1 MTKNN
6 TKIYDLA
13 IIGAGIN
20 GAAIARDAAGRGL
33 SVFICERG
41 TPGCA
46 TSSASTKLIHG
57 GLRYLEYYDF
67 KLVREALLEREI
79 LKKSAPHM
87 NRLLQFILP
96 YEKDGRPYWMLQAG
110 LYLYDFLA
118 GFSLTLPRS
127 KRISFQ
133 GNEYQ
138 KILKSGY
145 NKGFIY
151 SDLWT
156 EDNRLVILNLLD
168 AGEKGA
174 EIFIETYFIKAM
186 RQQDYW
192 EVTCR
197 EKDQP
202 SFQVKAKRLVNATGP
217 FVHEAQGRIE
227 GAMYHE
233 QNHHI
238 RLVKGSHIVVPKMYD
253 HSHAYLLQSPD
264 GRVVF
269 TIPFE
274 EDFTLIGTTEIS
286 CEAPSYH
293 PQALEDEKAYLIDIV
308 NAHFQKQLSAKDI
321 QWSYAGIRPL
331 YEEHDPKG
339 GVSSLSRDYLLSLDE
354 AHDLPLMT
362 IYGGKLTT
370 HRHLAEEVM
379 GRFGFDTK
387 SWTRDALL
395 PGGDLN
401 AETFRDELSSAYPF
415 LTDLEVKRLSAS
427 YGTLCHH
434 FLHGK
439 KTRHD
444 LGQEIAPGFF
454 EAEIRY
460 LIEKEWAR
468 SVDDLLFKRTKIGVH
483 LTEKKRVEV
492 KEKLEKLF

>member
-1 MTKNN
+1 MKKHN
-6 TKIYDLA
+6 TKIYDMA

-79 LKKSAPHM
+79 LKRSAPHM

-96 YEKDGRPYWMLQAG
+96 YEREGRSYWMLQAG
-110 LYLYDFLA
+110 LYLYDLLA

-127 KRISFQ
+127 KRMSFQ
-133 GNEYQ
+133 GADYEN
-138 KILKSGY
+138 ILKPVY
-145 NKGFIY
+145 EKGFLY

-168 AGEKGA
+168 AQDKGV
-174 EIFIETYFIKAM
+174 EIYTETDFVKAT
-186 RQQDYW
+186 RCVDYW
-192 EVTCR
+192 EITCQQI
-197 EKDQP
+197 DQSP
-202 SFQVKAKRLVNATGP
+202 FQVKAKRLVNATGP
-217 FVHEAQGRIE
+217 FVHETQSRIKDV
-227 GAMYHE
+227 MHSE
-233 QNHHI
+233 QSHHI
-238 RLVKGSHIVVPKMYD
+238 RLVKGSHIVVPKMYH
-253 HSHAYLLQSPD
+253 HSHAYLLQSLD

-274 EDFTLIGTTEIS
+274 DDFTLIGTTEIP
-286 CEAPSYH
+286 CDAPSYH
-293 PQALEDEKAYLIDIV
+293 PKALEDEKRYLIDIV
-308 NAHFQKQLSAKDI
+308 NSHFQKQLSLKDI

-331 YEEHDPKG
+331 YEDHDPTS

-354 AHDLPLMT
+354 TLGLPLMT

-379 GRFGFDTK
+379 ERFGFDKK

-401 AETFRDELSSAYPF
+401 VGTFADELFAAYPF
-415 LTDLEVKRLSAS
+415 LTKAEVKRFSQS
-427 YGTLCHH
+427 YGTLCHQ
-434 FLHGK
+434 FLKGK
-439 KTRHD
+439 KSRQD
-444 LGQEIAPGFF
+444 MGQELAPGFN
-454 EAEIRY
+454 EAEVRY
-460 LIEKEWAR
+460 LIDKEWAR
-468 SVDDLLFKRTKIGVH
+468 SADDLLFKRTKIGVH
-483 LTEKKRVEV
+483 LNT
-492 KEKLEKLF
+492 KEQDEFKQKLEKLL

>member
-1 MTKNN
+1 MTKNK
-6 TKIYDLA
+6 TKIYDMA

-33 SVFICERG
+33 SVFVCERG

-87 NRLLQFILP
+87 NRLLRFILP
-96 YEKDGRPYWMLQAG
+96 YEKEGRPYWMLQAG

-127 KRISFQ
+127 KRISFRKIA
-133 GNEYQ
+133 YQ
-138 KILKSGY
+138 NILKSKY
-145 NKGFIY
+145 DKGFIY

-156 EDNRLVILNLLD
+156 EDNRLVILNLRD
-168 AGEKGA
+168 AQEKGA
-174 EIFIETYFIKAM
+174 EIYIETDFIKAM
-186 RQQDYW
+186 RQQTYW
-192 EVTCR
+192 EVTCQQ
-197 EKDQP
+197 KDKS

-217 FVHEAQGRIE
+217 FVHETQQKIE
-227 GAMYHE
+227 GVAKRE

-238 RLVKGSHIVVPKMYD
+238 KLVKGSHIVVPKMYD

-274 EDFTLIGTTEIS
+274 EEFTLIGTTEVS

-293 PQALEDEKAYLIDIV
+293 PEALEDEKTYLIDII
-308 NAHFQKQLSAKDI
+308 NSHFQTQLCLNDI
-321 QWSYAGIRPL
+321 NWSYAGIRPL
-331 YEEHDPKG
+331 YEEHNGKE
-339 GVSSLSRDYLLSLDE
+339 GVSSLSRDYRLSMDDSY
-354 AHDLPLMT
+354 DLPLMT

-370 HRHLAEEVM
+370 HRYLAEEVM
-379 GRFGFDTK
+379 SCFGFARK
-387 SWTRDALL
+387 SWTRNAFL

-401 AETFRDELSSAYPF
+401 VKIFADELSKIYPF
-415 LTDLEVKRLSAS
+415 LTDAEVKRLGTS
-427 YGTLCHH
+427 YGTLCYQ
-434 FLHGK
+434 FLQGK
-439 KTRHD
+439 KTRQD
-444 LGQEIAPGFF
+444 MGQEIASGFF

-483 LTEKKRVEV
+483 LSEKKRVEV